1 MDKAGHIAIGE
12 DGKPVVL
19 VARDESGKDVE
30 AVWVTSA
37 GIKRFDKVPS
47 GWYVIRE
54 TKTPTQEGYATCPD
68 RVVYVGNDETIA
80 PNGKMTISGDETVYF
95 SFTYDDDGVTI
106 ANVPEYEADTKN
118 GKVALYD
125 KPITVEISKIDAA
138 TEKELPGAVLT
149 LYRVDEDEDT
159 VIETWTS
166 TKTSHV
172 VKYLTPG
179 RYKLHEDTVPLGY
192 YTTENTIE
200 FDVSNTEE
208 IQKCVMG
215 SEEAVKKD
223 GVAELMK
230 LYVKF
235 HEEAEKNPELN
246 DEARAWFAKMEHGDE
261 EALKIWQWFKDISLI
276 EYKRTYD
283 LLGMDFDYY
292 LGESFYRDKTDDVV
306 KRLTDANLLTESE
319 GAKIV
324 NLDAYDM
331 APCLILK
338 NDGSSIY
345 ATRDIA
351 AIFYRKE
358 TYNFVKCLYVT
369 GQEQKLHFKQV
380 FKVVELLG
388 NEWAK
393 DQLVHIPYGLVSLEG
408 AKLSTRSG
416 NIIYAEDILLEAIAK
431 IKEIINEKNP
441 DLPDKDE
448 TAKKIGVGAVLFND
462 LYNQRIKDVSF
473 KWEKLLNFDGET
485 GPYVQYTHARC
496 CSILK
501 KLDGFTPSADIDYSV
516 LTDVEAMELLKEI
529 NRFPKVVKDASERY
543 EPSAVARFAVDV
555 AQAFNKFYNA
565 CRIHVEEEN
574 VRNARATLVYI
585 TKKTIK
591 DAMELLGID
600 CPEQM

>member
-1 MDKAGHIAIGE
+1 MKEKIVNLIADHVEGMTAEEIATFIEIPPKQELGDYAFPCFRLAKTMHKAPNLIAADIKEAIGDVDFLDKIDVQRAYLNFFVKKDIFVQTMIE
-12 DGKPVVL
+12 AALKDNFGGSDEGADKVICIDYSSPNVAKNFHVGHLRTTIIGNSLYKIYSKLGYKVIRINHLGDWGTQFGKL
-19 VARDESGKDVE
+19 IVAYKNWGTKE
-30 AVWVTSA
+30 AV
-37 GIKRFDKVPS
+37 
-47 GWYVIRE
+47 E
-54 TKTPTQEGYATCPD
+54 
-68 RVVYVGNDETIA
+68 
-80 PNGKMTISGDETVYF
+80 
-95 SFTYDDDGVTI
+95 
-106 ANVPEYEADTKN
+106 
-118 GKVALYD
+118 
-125 KPITVEISKIDAA
+125 
-138 TEKELPGAVLT
+138 
-149 LYRVDEDEDT
+149 
-159 VIETWTS
+159 
-166 TKTSHV
+166 
-172 VKYLTPG
+172 
-179 RYKLHEDTVPLGY
+179 
-192 YTTENTIE
+192 
-200 FDVSNTEE
+200 
-208 IQKCVMG
+208 
-215 SEEAVKKD
+215 KD
-223 GVAELMK
+223 GVAELMR

-235 HEEAEKNPELN
+235 HEEADKNPELV
-246 DEARAWFAKMEHGDE
+246 DEARAWFSKMEHGDE
-261 EALKIWQWFKDISLI
+261 EALSIWQWFKDISLV

-292 LGESFYRDKTDDVV
+292 LGESFYRDKCQDVV
-306 KRLTDANLLTESE
+306 DQLTNANLLKESE
-319 GAKIV
+319 GAMIV
-324 NLDAYDM
+324 DLSDYDM
-331 APCLILK
+331 APCIVTK
-338 NDGSSIY
+338 KDGSSIY
-345 ATRDIA
+345 ATRDLA
-351 AIFYRKE
+351 AIFYRKN
-358 TYNFVKCLYVT
+358 TYHFTKCLYVT